1 MTTPDSAA
9 AVWQLMFDFFMRSAP
24 ERTESLR
31 QRGLTPNDARALSS
45 LDGSQ
50 GRPIGELAR
59 QWKSDP
65 SNTTWVVDRL
75 EKAGLV
81 ERRAAPEDRRVKLV
95 ALTAKGRRTREELLA
110 EFRRPPMEITA
121 LDSDDLAALE
131 RIFTK
136 IGSATTATR
145 DDR

>member
-1 MTTPDSAA
+1 
-9 AVWQLMFDFFMRSAP
+9 MFDFFMRSAP
-24 ERTESLR
+24 ERSESLR
-31 QRGLTPNDARALSS
+31 QRGLTPNDARALSG

-59 QWKSDP
+59 QWKSYP

-95 ALTAKGRRTREELLA
+95 ALTTKGRRTRDELLA
-110 EFRRPPMEITA
+110 EFRRPPREITA
-121 LDSDDLAALE
+121 LDADDLAALE
-131 RIFTK
+131 RIFKK
-136 IGSATTATR
+136 ISTATPAAD

>member
-1 MTTPDSAA
+1 
-9 AVWQLMFDFFMRSAP
+9 MFDFFMRSAP
-24 ERTESLR
+24 ERSESLR
-31 QRGLTPNDARALSS
+31 QRGLTPNDARALSG

-95 ALTAKGRRTREELLA
+95 ALTTKGRRTRDELLA
-110 EFRRPPMEITA
+110 EFRRPPREITA
-121 LDSDDLAALE
+121 LDADDLAALE
-131 RIFTK
+131 RIFKK
-136 IGSATTATR
+136 ISTATPAAD

>member
-1 MTTPDSAA
+1 MTSPDSAA
-9 AVWQLMFDFFMRSAP
+9 AVWRLMFDFFMHSAP

-31 QRGLTPNDARALSS
+31 KRGLTPNDARALSS

-81 ERRAAPEDRRVKLV
+81 TTEKVGRVRTCRLELRGLDQAAGWIERR
-95 ALTAKGRRTREELLA
+95 REIWNA
-110 EFRRPPMEITA
+110 RF
-121 LDSDDLAALE
+121 DALE
-131 RIFTK
+131 DVVEALKRKETLNGK
-136 IGSATTATR
+136 QGK
-145 DDR
+145 

>member
-1 MTTPDSAA
+1 MTSPDSAA
-9 AVWQLMFDFFMRSAP
+9 AVWRLMFDFFMHSAP

-31 QRGLTPNDARALSS
+31 KRGLTPNDARALSS

-81 ERRAAPEDRRVKLV
+81 ERSAAPDDRRVKLV
-95 ALTAKGRRTREELLA
+95 ALTAKGRRTRDELLA
-110 EFRRPPMEITA
+110 EFRRPPREITM
-121 LDSDDLAALE
+121 LDADDLGALE
-131 RIFTK
+131 RILTK
-136 IGSATTATR
+136 IGAATTAGGGER
-145 DDR
+145 

>member
-1 MTTPDSAA
+1 MATPDSAT
-9 AVWQLMFDFFMRSAP
+9 AVWRLIFDLFMHSAP

-45 LDGSQ
+45 LDAPEGK
-50 GRPIGELAR
+50 PIGELAR
-59 QWKSDP
+59 QWGSDP

-95 ALTAKGRRTREELLA
+95 ALTTKGRQTRDELLA
-110 EFRRPPMEITA
+110 EFRKPPREIA
-121 LDSDDLAALE
+121 MLDAGDLAALE
-131 RIFTK
+131 RILTK
-136 IGSATTATR
+136 IRAATAVKK
-145 DDR
+145 

>member
-1 MTTPDSAA
+1 MTGSDSAA
-9 AVWQLMFDFFMRSAP
+9 AVWRLMFDFFMRSAP

-45 LDGSQ
+45 LDGPE

-81 ERRAAPEDRRVKLV
+81 ERNASPEDRRVKLV
-95 ALTAKGRRTREELLA
+95 MLTAKGRRTRDELLA
-110 EFRRPPMEITA
+110 EFRKPPREITA
-121 LDSDDLAALE
+121 LDADDLAALE
-131 RIFTK
+131 RIFVK
-136 IGSATTATR
+136 ISAAATPAE
-145 DDR
+145 DKL

>member
-1 MTTPDSAA
+1 MTPTSDESAA
-9 AVWQLMFDFFMRSAP
+9 LVWRLIFDFFMRSAP

-45 LDGSQ
+45 LDASQ

-59 QWKSDP
+59 QWGSDP

-95 ALTAKGRRTREELLA
+95 ALTAKGRQTRDELMA
-110 EFRRPPMEITA
+110 EFRRPPQEIAA
-121 LDSDDLAALE
+121 LDTDDLVALE

-136 IGSATTATR
+136 MGATTVESL
-145 DDR
+145 

>member
-1 MTTPDSAA
+1 MTTASDESAA
-9 AVWQLMFDFFMRSAP
+9 LVWRLMFDFFMRSVP

-31 QRGLTPNDARALSS
+31 RRGLTPNDARALSS
-45 LDGSQ
+45 LDASS

-81 ERRAAPEDRRVKLV
+81 ERKASPEDRRVKLV
-95 ALTAKGRRTREELLA
+95 MLTAKGRRTRDELLA
-110 EFRRPPMEITA
+110 EFRRPPREITT
-121 LDSDDLAALE
+121 LDADDLAALE
-131 RIFTK
+131 RIFVK
-136 IGSATTATR
+136 IGATTTAPAL
-145 DDR
+145 